1 MCDANS
7 GCVVMDRMAI
17 TSPAPAL
24 TLRSAT
30 ALAAAIRGG
39 EVSAREVVQA
49 HVDRLHT
56 RQPRTNALACDRF
69 TEALEE
75 ADAADARVK
84 AGGELPPFL
93 GVPCTVKESISVAGM
108 PNSAGLV
115 ALKDRRSDTNA
126 PAVQRLVDAGFIPL
140 GVTNTSE
147 MTMWIE
153 SVNRVYGRTR
163 NAYDP
168 HRTAGGSSGGE
179 GAAVGSGGSPV
190 GLGSDIGGSIRVPA
204 FFNGVFGHKPS
215 PGLVPNTG
223 QYPSTEGEAAFMLT
237 LGPLARHAED
247 LMPVTRIISGP
258 DGVDERCVARELGDP
273 TKVDLKQLRVLLADD
288 ASLLPARKELR
299 EARDAAAGALEER
312 GASCERVSLKQ
323 LRRALEIYLAA
334 LGDGADTSLNQLL
347 EDAGVQPRGARPWMD
362 AVRGSG
368 DHTMPILITL
378 ALERLNRHMPAG
390 RTQKAVAAARSLRD
404 EVGAI
409 LGDDAILLHQPHPR
423 VAPRHGGTI
432 GRAWVLTPAAVFNL
446 LGLPVTQV
454 PLGLNPRG
462 LPLGVQVAAAD
473 GNDHLTIAAAL
484 ALEQR
489 FGGWVPPS

>member
-1 MCDANS
+1 
-7 GCVVMDRMAI
+7 VAI
-17 TSPAPAL
+17 TAPAPGL
-24 TLRSAT
+24 TLRSAS

-49 HVDRLHT
+49 HIDRLHA

-69 TEALEE
+69 ALALEE
-75 ADAADARVK
+75 ASAADARVRE
-84 AGGELPPFL
+84 GGELPPFL

-108 PNSAGLV
+108 PNCAGLV
-115 ALKDRRSDTNA
+115 ALKEKRADAHA
-126 PAVQRLVDAGFIPL
+126 PAVQRLIDAGFIVV

-223 QYPSTEGEAAFMLT
+223 QFPSTEGEAAYMLT

-258 DGVDERCVARELGDP
+258 DGVDPRVEARELGDP
-273 TKVDLKQLRVLLADD
+273 GAVDLGRLRVLVADD
-288 ASLLPARKELR
+288 ASVVPARREMR
-299 EARDAAAGALEER
+299 EARDAAAQALAELGARSEK
-312 GASCERVSLKQ
+312 VSLKQ

-334 LGDGADTSLNQLL
+334 LGDGASTSLSELL
-347 EDAGVQPRGARPWMD
+347 EEAGVQPRGPRPWHD
-362 AVRGSG
+362 AARGRG
-368 DHTMPILITL
+368 DHTLPVLITL
-378 ALERLNRHMPAG
+378 ALERLNRHMPAA

-404 EVGAI
+404 EVGAV
-409 LGDDAILLHQPHPR
+409 LGDDAVLLHWPHPR
-423 VAPRHGGTI
+423 VAPRHGGTV
-432 GRAWVLTPAAVFNL
+432 GRAWVLTSAAVFNL
-446 LGLPVTQV
+446 LGLPVTEV

-484 ALEQR
+484 ALEKR
-489 FGGWVPPS
+489 FGGWVPPA